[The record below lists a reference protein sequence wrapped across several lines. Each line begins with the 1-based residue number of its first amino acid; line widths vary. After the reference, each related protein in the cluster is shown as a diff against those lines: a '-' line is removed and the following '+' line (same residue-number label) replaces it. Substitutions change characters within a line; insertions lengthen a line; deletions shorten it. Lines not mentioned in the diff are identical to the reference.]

1 MSGALTLAS
10 DCSHRAGR
18 VSTASS
24 LSPSLLTWLSQQ
36 AGFPGRRLPAGAELL
51 LCLAAAAELDAEA
64 AVPGGGA
71 FGLPRQDGAMASA
84 QRAHALRRSRVHFKC
99 DNSAKV

>member
-1 MSGALTLAS
+1 MTLAGV
-10 DCSHRAGR
+10 CAHRPAR
-18 VSTASS
+18 VSTAPS
-24 LSPSLLTWLSQQ
+24 LSPSLVSWLSQQ

-51 LCLAAAAELDAEA
+51 LCLAAAAEQDSEA
-64 AVPGGGA
+64 AAPGGGA
-71 FGLPRQDGAMASA
+71 FGLPRQNGALASA

>member
-1 MSGALTLAS
+1 MTRAGVCT
-10 DCSHRAGR
+10 HRARR

-24 LSPSLLTWLSQQ
+24 LSPSLLSWLSQQ

-51 LCLAAAAELDAEA
+51 LCLAAAAEQDAGPA
-64 AVPGGGA
+64 APGGGA
-71 FGLPRQDGAMASA
+71 PGLPRQDGAMASA